1 MFKKLR
7 KRFREDLI
15 ESIRD
20 KIVAD
25 IVADFDIKLISIGNI
40 ENRIALEV
48 RSDFFRNSYQDERA
62 NIDVRVKELM
72 DSLVTNSDLLDKI
85 AESVRKKQVK

>member
-7 KRFREDLI
+7 KRFRADLI

-20 KIVAD
+20 K

-48 RSDFFRNSYQDERA
+48 RSDYLRNSYQDERA

>member
-7 KRFREDLI
+7 KRFRADLI

-20 KIVAD
+20 K

-48 RSDFFRNSYQDERA
+48 RSDYFRNSYPDERA

>member
-7 KRFREDLI
+7 KRFRADLI

-25 IVADFDIKLISIGNI
+25 FDIKLINIGNI

>member
-7 KRFREDLI
+7 KRFRADLI

-20 KIVAD
+20 K

>member
-7 KRFREDLI
+7 KRFRADLI

-48 RSDFFRNSYQDERA
+48 RSDYFRNSYPDERA